1 MSNGSETTPDS
12 LSVFFPVFND
22 ELTVRRV
29 AEKALRVA
37 AELTDRYEV
46 VIVNDGSP
54 DSSGSVADEVASEHE
69 FVRVIHHP
77 RNLGYGAAVRTGLAA
92 CRNEWIC
99 FTDGDDEYDLHD
111 LRKLWKLRDYYDLI
125 ITFRYVRRYSGFRIV
140 ISQVYNRL
148 LRRLFYLRF
157 RDVST
162 GLRLVRKTVVDDIE
176 LHANSPF
183 IGAEIAITTMLKG
196 YRVGRARHPDVPA
209 RVRDGK
215 LHVAGEHLPHDR
227 RHAALLPT
235 RVLDGVRGP
244 ARTPGSP
251 GATRGERAWP
261 QRNRIALRAA
271 TVEPH
276 RARRARAGLVRR
288 ARRRP
293 AGRRADPP
301 FVRPRSVVLPRRL
314 GVPGQSPAD
323 RRLRACC
330 SRTTATG

>member
-1 MSNGSETTPDS
+1 VSNGSETTPDS

-37 AELTDRYEV
+37 GELTDHYEV

-54 DSSGSVADEVASEHE
+54 DSSGSVADAVAMEHE

-99 FTDGDDEYDLHD
+99 FTDGDDEYDLLD

-125 ITFRYVRRYSGFRIV
+125 ITFRYVRRYSGFRIL

-162 GLRLVRKTVVDDIE
+162 GLRLVRRTVVDDIE

-196 YRVGRARHPDVPA
+196 YRVGELGIQMFPREFGTGSSTSPENIYRTIVDMLHCYRHVFSTEYEVPRERQIPPA
-209 RVRDGK
+209 RPEESARGRDG
-215 LHVAGEHLPHDR
+215 
-227 RHAALLPT
+227 
-235 RVLDGVRGP
+235 
-244 ARTPGSP
+244 
-251 GATRGERAWP
+251 
-261 QRNRIALRAA
+261 NR
-271 TVEPH
+271 
-276 RARRARAGLVRR
+276 
-288 ARRRP
+288 
-293 AGRRADPP
+293 
-301 FVRPRSVVLPRRL
+301 
-314 GVPGQSPAD
+314 
-323 RRLRACC
+323 
-330 SRTTATG
+330 